1 LSRRK
6 LNNKKKGDYQMN
18 LVKKLI
24 GKRGSEVVQNVLVL
38 GAMGI
43 IAILVMTALHGG
55 FDAAS
60 DTAVLR
66 VGAQVSA
73 PAGVGN

>member
-1 LSRRK
+1 
-6 LNNKKKGDYQMN
+6 MN

-43 IAILVMTALHGG
+43 IAILVMTVLHTG
-55 FDAAS
+55 FTAAS
-60 DTAVLR
+60 NYASDR
-66 VGAQVSA
+66 VENQTFSPIGSPA
-73 PAGVGN
+73 PEPPN

>member
-1 LSRRK
+1 
-6 LNNKKKGDYQMN
+6 MN

-43 IAILVMTALHGG
+43 IAILVMTVLHGG
-55 FDAAS
+55 FSTAAE
-60 DTAVLR
+60 TAQERINTHVENPI
-66 VGAQVSA
+66 S
-73 PAGVGN
+73 

>member
-1 LSRRK
+1 
-6 LNNKKKGDYQMN
+6 MN

-55 FDAAS
+55 FTRAS
-60 DTAVLR
+60 GEASGR
-66 VGAQVSA
+66 IESQVSN
-73 PAGVGN
+73 PIN

>member
-1 LSRRK
+1 
-6 LNNKKKGDYQMN
+6 MN
-18 LVKKLI
+18 LIKKLV

-55 FDAAS
+55 FSDASLTAS
-60 DTAVLR
+60 DR
-66 VGAQVSA
+66 VVNQTSFPIESPV
-73 PAGVGN
+73 P

>member
-1 LSRRK
+1 
-6 LNNKKKGDYQMN
+6 MN
-18 LVKKLI
+18 LVKKLV

-55 FDAAS
+55 FQIASNTAS
-60 DTAVLR
+60 DR
-66 VGAQVSA
+66 VINQVEGPVS
-73 PAGVGN
+73 P

>member
-1 LSRRK
+1 
-6 LNNKKKGDYQMN
+6 MN

-55 FDAAS
+55 FGIAAG
-60 DTAVLR
+60 TAEARVRTQVLD
-66 VGAQVSA
+66 
-73 PAGVGN
+73 PIN

>member
-1 LSRRK
+1 
-6 LNNKKKGDYQMN
+6 MN

-43 IAILVMTALHGG
+43 IAILVM
-55 FDAAS
+55 DSAAWRIPDCIQHS
-60 DTAVLR
+60 F
-66 VGAQVSA
+66 GSCYKSS
-73 PAGVGN
+73 